1 MSEALLRVDGLRTWL
16 DGSAGV
22 VRALDG
28 IDFEIRRGETFA
40 IVGESGCGKS
50 ITALSL
56 ARLLPETGRIVD
68 GTVRLGEA
76 DLLALPEAAMRNV
89 RGQRIAMIFQEPAT
103 SLNPVLTVG
112 MQIGEVLAR
121 HAGLR
126 GAAARRRAGELLDA
140 VGIAESARRLDEY
153 PFQLSG
159 GMKQRVMIALALAGE
174 PDLLIADEPTTALDV
189 TIQAQVLELLRGLQ
203 TRTGMA
209 ILLITHDLGIV
220 AGMAHRVA
228 VMYAGQIVEVATRDA
243 FFATAQHPYS
253 RKLFAAL
260 PGSRHRGT
268 ALAVIPG
275 QVPALSGEFG
285 GCRFADRCEHA
296 FDRCRTE
303 DPGWTTI
310 GAEHRVRCHLRET
323 LRAGPLDEGRIAT
336 PEAAPAPAAGAAL
349 LEVRDLEVHFPIRRG
364 LLKRTVGHVRAVDG
378 VSLEIRA
385 GRTLAVVGESG
396 CGKTTV
402 GKSLLQLIRP
412 TAGKVIFDGVELTAL
427 RGNALRRRRSD
438 FQIVFQ
444 DPYASLNPRMRVA
457 DILEEGRSALGVRGT
472 PDQERRRVDELLKHV
487 GLDPGARERYPH
499 EFSGGQ
505 RQRIAIA
512 RALAV
517 NPRLIVCDEPTSA
530 LDVSVQAQI
539 LNLLL
544 RLQQEIGL
552 AYLFITHN
560 LAVVE
565 YLADEVAVM
574 YLGRIVEH
582 GSVTEVLDAPKHPY
596 THALLSAIPTIEGG
610 RERIRLEGELPSPVS
625 PPAGCHFH
633 PRCPQAQAR
642 CRTAYPAGTQL
653 SGTHSV
659 HCFLYGEGAEGRDEQ
674 AWTGRYEEEDGRA
687 I

>member
-1 MSEALLRVDGLRTWL
+1 VSAALLKVEALRTWL

-28 IDFEIRRGETFA
+28 VDFEIRRGETFA

-56 ARLLPETGRIVD
+56 ARLLPETGRVVD
-68 GTVRLGEA
+68 GSVRLEET

-89 RGQRIAMIFQEPAT
+89 RGERVAMIFQEPAT

-126 GAAARRRAGELLDA
+126 GPAARERARELLDA

-189 TIQAQVLELLRGLQ
+189 TIQAQVLDLLRDLQ
-203 TRTGMA
+203 ARTGMA

-220 AGMAHRVA
+220 ADIAHRVA

-243 FFATAQHPYS
+243 FFASAQHPYS

-260 PGSRHRGT
+260 PGARYRGA

-275 QVPALSGEFG
+275 QVPPLTGEFR
-285 GCRFADRCEHA
+285 GCRFAERCEHA
-296 FDRCRTE
+296 FERCRTE
-303 DPGWTTI
+303 SPGWTAI
-310 GAEHRVRCHLRET
+310 GEGHCVRCHLRET
-323 LRAGPLDEGRIAT
+323 ERAGALDERGGASQQV
-336 PEAAPAPAAGAAL
+336 APVPTADGAL

-385 GRTLAVVGESG
+385 GRTLALVGESG

-412 TAGKVIFDGVELTAL
+412 TAGKVTFEGVELTAL

-472 PDQERRRVDELLKHV
+472 PDQESRRIDELLEHV
-487 GLDPGARERYPH
+487 GLDPSARERYPH

-544 RLQQEIGL
+544 RLQQEMGL

-582 GSVTEVLDAPKHPY
+582 GSVREVLETPKHPY
-596 THALLSAIPTIEGG
+596 THALLSSIPAIEGG
-610 RERIRLEGELPSPVS
+610 RERIRLQGELPSPVS
-625 PPAGCHFH
+625 PPEGCHFH

-642 CRTAYPAGTQL
+642 CRAAYPARTQL

-659 HCFLYGEGAEGRDEQ
+659 SCFLFGEGAL
-674 AWTGRYEEEDGRA
+674 GRYEDEEGRA
-687 I
+687 T